1 MNIIL
6 YSFGIIYAWVKLA
19 NRGAQI
25 GGGAGLVIGAVCGS
39 LLFMSTIGWFPGAV
53 IGLIGGNLI
62 GGGLYEWNQELH
74 ERNRVNERIR
84 EYQEFIVHQFGQDRQ
99 AVATAPLFHVA
110 ANRQGDVE
118 LDVP

>member
-19 NRGAQI
+19 NPGTQI

-39 LLFMSTIGWFPGAV
+39 LLFMSTIGWLVGGV

-74 ERNRVNERIR
+74 KIDHEHEGIR
-84 EYQEFIVHQFGQDRQ
+84 EY
-99 AVATAPLFHVA
+99 
-110 ANRQGDVE
+110 
-118 LDVP
+118 